1 MNTQKFDIVEDG
13 DDLINFLHNKEVD
26 KVIDYQTLQ
35 KETTEFNQHYKDI
48 KERLNDIRLK
58 STLVHISHDD
68 YDCLNQLCLCL
79 SDINNRLKD
88 MKDKQDLLLN
98 TIIK

>member
-1 MNTQKFDIVEDG
+1 MSK
-13 DDLINFLHNKEVD
+13 LINQ
-26 KVIDYQTLQ
+26 QTLQ
-35 KETTEFNQHYKDI
+35 KETAEFNQHYKDI

-68 YDCLNQLCLCL
+68 YECFNQLCLCL

-98 TIIK
+98 TMIKD

>member
-1 MNTQKFDIVEDG
+1 MTK
-13 DDLINFLHNKEVD
+13 LINK
-26 KVIDYQTLQ
+26 QTLH
-35 KETTEFNQHYKDI
+35 KETAEFNQHYEDI

>member
-1 MNTQKFDIVEDG
+1 MAK
-13 DDLINFLHNKEVD
+13 LINK
-26 KVIDYQTLQ
+26 QTLH
-35 KETTEFNQHYKDI
+35 KETAEFNQHYKDI

-98 TIIK
+98 TIIE